1 MKIAL
6 VHYSA
11 LPVIG
16 GVEVVMAAH
25 ARLFA
30 DAGHEVTI
38 VCGRGVSEDS
48 RILLELLPPDDEALP
63 AMLRTVLARQD
74 VVVVHNV
81 MTMHF
86 RLRLTEAL
94 WNLADELTG
103 VRFLAWVHDLAACNE
118 DYDIASPALQQLAR
132 RHPRVEYV
140 AVSELR
146 QRQFLELT
154 GEACPVIPNGVEPAQ
169 VLGLSAPVAALAERF
184 GLFDREV
191 VLLHPTRIL
200 RRKNIELGLRVTA
213 EIKPKFSCAYLVTG
227 PPDLHH
233 AASAGYATELRALRT
248 ELGLEEDALFLHE
261 HFSVGDEDMRSL
273 YELADALFFPSRQE
287 GFGLPVLEAAL
298 HRLPIFCADIEPLNA
313 LLPRR
318 LSLFPLDD
326 PPRRIATRIALAL
339 HGADIAKARKETLRR
354 YAWTAIHRNFLAP
367 LLAGAD
373 TRLQP

>member
-6 VHYSA
+6 VHYSS

-25 ARLFA
+25 ARLLA
-30 DAGHEVTI
+30 DAGHSVTI
-38 VCGRGVSEDS
+38 VCGRGESEDS
-48 RILLELLPPDDEALP
+48 RILLELLPAGDDALP
-63 AMLRTVLARQD
+63 AMLRVLLARQD
-74 VVVVHNV
+74 VVIVHNV

-86 RLRLTEAL
+86 HLRLTEAL
-94 WNLADELTG
+94 WNLADELAG
-103 VRFLAWVHDLAACNE
+103 VRFLAWVHDIAACNA
-118 DYDIASPALQQLAR
+118 DYDLSQSARQWLVR
-132 RHPRVEYV
+132 RHPRMEYV

-154 GEACPVIPNGVEPAQ
+154 GSACPVIPNGVEPAQ

-184 GLFDREV
+184 GLFEREV
-191 VLLHPTRIL
+191 VLLHPARIL

-227 PPDLHH
+227 PPDPHH
-233 AASAGYATELRALRT
+233 AASADYASELRALRS
-248 ELGLEEDALFLHE
+248 ELGLEGDALFLHE
-261 HFSVGDEDMRSL
+261 HFTVGDADLRSL
-273 YELADALFFPSRQE
+273 YELADALFFPSHQE
-287 GFGLPVLEAAL
+287 GFGLPVLESAL
-298 HRLPIFCADIEPLNA
+298 HRLPVFCSDIEPLNA

-318 LSLFPLDD
+318 LSVFPTDD

-354 YAWTAIHRNFLAP
+354 YGWRAIHRNFLAP
-367 LLAGAD
+367 LLAAAD
-373 TRLQP
+373 TPAQP

>member
-1 MKIAL
+1 
-6 VHYSA
+6 
-11 LPVIG
+11 
-16 GVEVVMAAH
+16 MAAH

-30 DAGHEVTI
+30 DAGHQVTI
-38 VCGRGVSEDS
+38 VCGRGGSEDS
-48 RILLELLPPDDEALP
+48 RIILKLLPPDDALP

-74 VVVVHNV
+74 VVIVHNV

-86 RLRLTEAL
+86 DLRLTEAL

-103 VRFLAWVHDLAACNE
+103 VRFLAWVHDLAACNAE
-118 DYDIASPALQQLAR
+118 YDLDPLARQRVAR
-132 RHPRVEYV
+132 RHPRVEYM

-146 QRQFLELT
+146 QRQFLDLT
-154 GEACPVIPNGVEPAQ
+154 GAACPVIPNGVEPAQ

-200 RRKNIELGLRVTA
+200 RRKNIELGLRVAA
-213 EIKPKFSCAYLVTG
+213 EIKPKFSCAYIMTG
-227 PPDLHH
+227 PPDPHST
-233 AASAGYATELRALRT
+233 ASADYADELRALRS
-248 ELGLEEDALFLHE
+248 ELGLEDDALFLHE
-261 HFSVGDEDMRSL
+261 HFPVNDDDLCSL

-354 YAWTAIHRNFLAP
+354 YSWHAIHRNFLAP

-373 TRLQP
+373 TRSQP